1 MAVLSALRRFVRL
14 GCWVGLGAGAM
25 LIDACSSGAGVRSRD
40 SAPDVVTP
48 VATPDAGG
56 DGQAVDAQTVDADH
70 AQPADGGTNDLW
82 DTICE

>member
-25 LIDACSSGAGVRSRD
+25 LIDACSSGMGIRGRD

-48 VATPDAGG
+48 AATPDAGR
-56 DGQAVDAQTVDADH
+56 DAQVVDAQTVDADH
-70 AQPADGGTNDLW
+70 AQPADGGTTDLW